1 MIYIEKIIYKI
12 HPKTA
17 FIKSIFTLSTLLDLR
32 YTRNYQNIYSKFET
46 VIKLILVKA
55 EEESVSF

>member
-1 MIYIEKIIYKI
+1 MPFPLTSKLSNSLDYLIIYIEKIIYKI

-32 YTRNYQNIYSKFET
+32 YTRNY
-46 VIKLILVKA
+46 
-55 EEESVSF
+55 